1 MKILVAW
8 NTGRETF
15 MTKENIALLESLGE
29 VIWHQDTERKLDPA
43 KLRDALEGIDVL
55 LTGWGCCR
63 LDEYV
68 LEKADKLKLVA
79 YTAGT
84 VSHIVSDAM
93 YAKGIRI
100 VVGNE
105 VFARVVAEGTIAQ
118 MMYSLRLFAQADMRV
133 CTWKTNLG
141 NYYNESLWEQRIGIV
156 GFGAI
161 SRNLI
166 NLLKA
171 FNAKIKLYS
180 RHMTDEQAA
189 ALGVQKASLEEIFS
203 TCRVVSLNTAK
214 SPENH
219 HMINDELLSLMEQ
232 DALLVNTARGD
243 LIDED
248 TLIKHLE
255 SGHIRAALDVY
266 AKEPPESEHGFWKIP
281 ADRLHMMPHMAGP
294 TIDQR
299 PAAARI
305 VMEDIIRFQ
314 KGEPLQYEISASRAQ
329 TMSK

>member
-8 NTGRETF
+8 NNGRETF
-15 MTKENIALLESLGE
+15 LTPEILELLHSLGE
-29 VIWHQDTERKLDPA
+29 VVWYEGDERKIDPD
-43 KLRDALEGIDVL
+43 KLRDALVDIDIL
-55 LTGWGCCR
+55 LTGWGCCQ
-63 LDEYV
+63 LSEYV
-68 LEKADKLKLVA
+68 LEKANKLKFVA
-79 YTAGT
+79 YTAGS
-84 VSHIVSDAM
+84 VAHIVSDAM

-100 VVGNE
+100 SSGNDG
-105 VFARVVAEGTIAQ
+105 FARVVAEGTVAQ

-133 CTWKTNLG
+133 CHWKTNLG

-161 SRNLI
+161 SRHLI
-166 NLLKA
+166 NLLKPYDP
-171 FNAKIKLYS
+171 KIKLYS

-219 HMINDELLSLMEQ
+219 HMVNDELLSLMEQ

-243 LIDED
+243 LIDEEA
-248 TLIKHLE
+248 LAKHLHN
-255 SGHIRAALDVY
+255 GHIRAALDVY
-266 AKEPPESEHGFWKIP
+266 CKEPPVDESPLWTVP
-281 ADRLHMMPHMAGP
+281 ASRLHMMPHMAGP

-299 PAAARI
+299 PACARI
-305 VMEDIIRFQ
+305 VLEDALRFQ
-314 KGEPLQYEISASRAQ
+314 KGEPLLHEISASRSQ
-329 TMSK
+329 TMTK